1 MFSTVWKGFVRK
13 ESLLL
18 LLLLLLH
25 QSLSLFDLNR
35 KIISKIKVAAI
46 DE

>member
-13 ESLLL
+13 ESLL